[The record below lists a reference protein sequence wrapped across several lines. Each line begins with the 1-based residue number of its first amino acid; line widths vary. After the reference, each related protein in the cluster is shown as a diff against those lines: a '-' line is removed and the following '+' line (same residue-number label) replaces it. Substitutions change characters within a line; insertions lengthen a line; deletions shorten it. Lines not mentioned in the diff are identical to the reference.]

1 MDKINI
7 LLSVNKKFL
16 EHTEELLVSLLKYSS
31 KWIDIYLM
39 YVENELTLEDLQHI
53 EKFVE
58 SFGNGKIIPVKFD
71 TKNLEG
77 MPVTDDEGNFF
88 GLEAYSRLFCMF
100 KLPKELDKV
109 LYLDADMICTGD
121 IVELYNIDFEDK
133 MWIACRDNGIQE
145 KDLKRLSLPLDYEYI
160 NSGMLLINLS
170 KIRENYEEIDIA
182 RMIKDVHKVLIYP
195 DQDFI
200 NKMFYDQIKV
210 VNSKYNLIAKD
221 IRYKDLNEKPL
232 IIHYA
237 GSFKPWDENV
247 SRFDIEY
254 IEPYY
259 EAMRLQGEYKKNK
272 LEELIQKHS
281 KYGYNN
287 N

>member
-58 SFGNGKIIPVKFD
+58 SFENGKIIPVKFD

>member
-16 EHTEELLVSLLKYSS
+16 EHTEELLVSLLKYTS

-39 YVENELTLEDLQHI
+39 YVEDELTLEDLQHI
-53 EKFVE
+53 KNFVE
-58 SFGNGKIIPVKFD
+58 NFGNGKIIPIKFD
-71 TKNLEG
+71 TQKLKG

-88 GLEAYSRLFCMF
+88 GMEAYSRLFCMF

-121 IVELYNIDFEDK
+121 IVELYNIEFEDK

-145 KDLKRLSLPLDYEYI
+145 KDLKRLDLPLDYEYI

-170 KIRENYEEIDIA
+170 KIRENYEESDIA
-182 RMIKDVHKVLIYP
+182 RMIREVHKVLIYP

-200 NKMFYDQIKV
+200 NKMFYNQIKV
-210 VNSKYNLIAKD
+210 VSNKYNLIAKD
-221 IRYKDLNEKPL
+221 IRYKDLSEKPL

-259 EAMRLQGEYKKNK
+259 EAMRLQGEYKKDK
-272 LEELIQKHS
+272 LKNLIQKHS

-287 N
+287 R